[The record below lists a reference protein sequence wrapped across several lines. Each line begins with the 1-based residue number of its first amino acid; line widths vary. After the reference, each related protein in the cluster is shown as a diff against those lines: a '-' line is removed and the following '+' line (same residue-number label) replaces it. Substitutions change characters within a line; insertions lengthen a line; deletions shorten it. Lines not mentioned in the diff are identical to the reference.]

1 MGVIDSWE
9 KESANLYFDPQ
20 GAVKEPVYTHYDT

>member
-9 KESANLYFDPQ
+9 KEGANLYIDPQ
-20 GAVKEPVYTHYDT
+20 GAVKELRYTHYDT